1 MRKVS
6 FCDSFSHQKE
16 KIIITK
22 ILSPYHGGKLTFRF
36 HRFKNTPFYS
46 VASAQ
51 PFWYY
56 SSWNPKKL
64 KFARVQLTGKLWKKL
79 SWFFNIILLKK
90 SRNFFNTSNLRHE
103 VVQMKT
109 DFKSHGNF
117 FSLFFF
123 GYVKIYHVAP
133 SYRVNWLL
141 HVAHFWATCQLHCSS
156 KMSYNELHVSQT
168 WYKRADR
175 KKIVYVA

>member
-1 MRKVS
+1 MIHSYSWLIHIKKTLWWILQNKKVVMRKVS

-51 PFWYY
+51 PFWYN

-79 SWFFNIILLKK
+79 SWFFNVILLKK
-90 SRNFFNTSNLRHE
+90 SRNFFNTSNLCHE

-123 GYVKIYHVAP
+123 
-133 SYRVNWLL
+133 WLCKNIPRSSKL
-141 HVAHFWATCQLHCSS
+141 QGKVVATCSS
-156 KMSYNELHVSQT
+156 FLSYMSATL
-168 WYKRADR
+168 
-175 KKIVYVA
+175 